1 MAGNVLLER
10 KAGTV
15 GRARVLASGLVVAAA
30 CALGSAA
37 RDAAALSLHF
47 EIANPNGANTFASYN
62 YICEDCTVEQYA
74 SMVLP
79 AGYNKRNVRWLVPT
93 TTGGFPA
100 TPPAGVA
107 ASLDLVPD
115 IPGDDFFFCCEVL
128 SGAFLGFD
136 SGSGAIFSTVT
147 VKRSNVFHYAAG
159 SVMHDAI
166 DPLGNRYGL
175 FLIDV
180 DLAETYDVGQLDG
193 LAGVALPAGWT
204 YESRVLDAPLA
215 LTADAGLTYNFG
227 AAQLGGIVL
236 TAWQRYELPEP
247 GAPALAAAGALAAL
261 RLARRQR
268 CAGAAGVIPAA
279 R

>member
-1 MAGNVLLER
+1 MAGNVLLGR
-10 KAGTV
+10 KTGTV
-15 GRARVLASGLVVAAA
+15 RRVRALALGLVFAAA
-30 CALGSAA
+30 CALGAAA
-37 RDAAALSLHF
+37 RDAGALSLHF

-62 YICEDCTVEQYA
+62 YICEDCTVEQYT

-79 AGYNKRNVRWLVPT
+79 AGYNKRNVRYLVPT

-107 ASLDLVPD
+107 ASLDFVLD

-136 SGSGAIFSTVT
+136 SGTGTIFSTVT

-180 DLAETYDVGQLDG
+180 DLAETYDVEQLDG
-193 LAGVALPAGWT
+193 LAGIALPTGWT

-215 LTADAGLTYNFG
+215 LRSDGGLTYNVG
-227 AAQLGGIVL
+227 SAQLGGTVF
-236 TAWQRYELPEP
+236 TAWQRYELSEP
-247 GAPALAAAGALAAL
+247 GAVGLAAAGGLAAL
-261 RLARRQR
+261 GLGGRGRR
-268 CAGAAGVIPAA
+268 AA
-279 R
+279 RPV

>member
-1 MAGNVLLER
+1 
-10 KAGTV
+10 
-15 GRARVLASGLVVAAA
+15 
-30 CALGSAA
+30 
-37 RDAAALSLHF
+37 
-47 EIANPNGANTFASYN
+47 
-62 YICEDCTVEQYA
+62 
-74 SMVLP
+74 
-79 AGYNKRNVRWLVPT
+79 
-93 TTGGFPA
+93 
-100 TPPAGVA
+100 
-107 ASLDLVPD
+107 
-115 IPGDDFFFCCEVL
+115 
-128 SGAFLGFD
+128 
-136 SGSGAIFSTVT
+136 VT

-215 LTADAGLTYNFG
+215 LTADAGLTHNFG

-247 GAPALAAAGALAAL
+247 AAPALAAAGGLAAL
-261 RLARRQR
+261 GLGRRGRRAARR
-268 CAGAAGVIPAA
+268 A
-279 R
+279 